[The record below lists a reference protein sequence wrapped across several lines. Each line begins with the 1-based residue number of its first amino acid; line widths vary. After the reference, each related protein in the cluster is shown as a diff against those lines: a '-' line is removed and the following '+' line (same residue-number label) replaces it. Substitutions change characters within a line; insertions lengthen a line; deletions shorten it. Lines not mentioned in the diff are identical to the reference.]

1 MNNIKCGEICLF
13 PYKWFEVNDI
23 RINFNSTYEEVHKLL
38 LFSKTGQPSCFS
50 KSETDEQSDFS
61 EYAGSIKFIY
71 NEDKLKSVEV
81 YGNGAVVLSSEY
93 CCLDSKWKH
102 KKKAIEKIY
111 DEICETA
118 GICIL
123 DKFGMIIMF
132 GDPSE
137 YIISRETDFKNRTEK
152 YCKNYL
158 PS

>member
-1 MNNIKCGEICLF
+1 M
-13 PYKWFEVNDI
+13 
-23 RINFNSTYEEVHKLL
+23 
-38 LFSKTGQPSCFS
+38 PSCFS
-50 KSETDEQSDFS
+50 KSEIDEPSDFS

-123 DKFGMIIMF
+123 DKFGMIIML

-137 YIISRETDFKNRTEK
+137 YIISCETDFKNRTEK

>member
-1 MNNIKCGEICLF
+1 MREVMELIEVLIGKRIKEQRKKNKLTQEQLSEKLGIS
-13 PYKWFEVNDI
+13 KK
-23 RINFNSTYEEVHKLL
+23 TY
-38 LFSKTGQPSCFS
+38 
-50 KSETDEQSDFS
+50 
-61 EYAGSIKFIY
+61 
-71 NEDKLKSVEV
+71 
-81 YGNGAVVLSSEY
+81 
-93 CCLDSKWKH
+93 
-102 KKKAIEKIY
+102 EKIY

-137 YIISRETDFKNRTEK
+137 YIISCETDFKNRTEK